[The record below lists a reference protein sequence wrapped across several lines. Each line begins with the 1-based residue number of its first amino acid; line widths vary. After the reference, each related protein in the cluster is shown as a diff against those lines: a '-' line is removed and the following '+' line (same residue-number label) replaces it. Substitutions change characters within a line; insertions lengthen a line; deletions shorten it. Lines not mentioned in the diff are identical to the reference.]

1 MLTGLKLS
9 SLTYKCVN
17 FTGHNITEKEVWTLW
32 NWILKV
38 LKWRNEIYQ
47 RIELKE
53 KTEKS
58 GVSFPVIM
66 FTPQVIVIKMS
77 KMTHFL
83 YFRLIPPKSQ
93 SQYFDK
99 IFICIWKILFSS
111 LRKCYGLLNSELPL
125 ARYQPLKIQSF
136 IIFFADSTFFWYG

>member
-1 MLTGLKLS
+1 MCKFYRPQHNRKGGMDPVELNFEGLEMK
-9 SLTYKCVN
+9 KW
-17 FTGHNITEKEVWTLW
+17 NIPTDRAQRKDR
-32 NWILKV
+32 K
-38 LKWRNEIYQ
+38 KW
-47 RIELKE
+47 
-53 KTEKS
+53 
-58 GVSFPVIM
+58 VSFPVIM

-136 IIFFADSTFFWYG
+136 IIFLLTQHFFDISNLDIW